1 MPRAIPI
8 PFVSLLHSQAPLP
21 LLLALAGAAVLG
33 TTACDDSVGL
43 ADPVEPEVRTV
54 QGVTTDVAAIIGT
67 FASGPMHRP
76 FLLESL
82 AEFETYYGGIH
93 PLHEASF
100 HVRAFFQNG
109 GRQIWVSRA
118 SAPTVAG
125 LLGNGGSGRGLL
137 ALEEANR
144 FNTLMVPELFSE
156 PGIQDRISA
165 AATAITYA
173 ASRDAMMLL
182 DPPWEITGASDLI
195 DWVKASGT
203 ALRSRH
209 AALYFGRIEVPGGGV
224 SGGTR
229 WIGASGAAAGIQ
241 AWNDRERGV
250 WAAPAGPGVPAL
262 AGVLDTTPLTVQ
274 EREALNTQQ
283 IISLLSTPPRI
294 WGARTLLSGQSPFT
308 YLNVQRLTL
317 HVEALVRDTL
327 RWARGKPMEPELWAQ
342 ARSETEKVIHA
353 LWLKGAFQG
362 TQPQEAYFV
371 RCDASTHNSQDI
383 AAGRLQVHVG
393 FAPLKPGEFVVRII
407 TLELR

>member
-1 MPRAIPI
+1 MADTSTLR
-8 PFVSLLHSQAPLP
+8 LLVV
-21 LLLALAGAAVLG
+21 LAAVGAGA
-33 TTACDDSVGL
+33 CDLHRGL
-43 ADPVEPEVRTV
+43 VDPEDPGEPEARSV

-67 FASGPMHRP
+67 FAAGPMHRP

-82 AEFETYYGGIH
+82 DEFETYYGGVH

-118 SAPTVAG
+118 SAATVEG
-125 LLGNGGSGRGLL
+125 LLGTGIGDRGLL
-137 ALEEANR
+137 ALEGANR
-144 FNTLMVPELFSE
+144 FNTLLVPELFSSE
-156 PGIQDRISA
+156 GIGNRAQA
-165 AATAITYA
+165 AATAMGYA
-173 ASRDAMMLL
+173 ASRGAMMLL
-182 DPPWEITGASDLI
+182 DPPAEITGASTLI
-195 DWVKASGT
+195 DWVNASGA

-209 AALYFGRIEVPGGGV
+209 AALYFGRIEVPG
-224 SGGTR
+224 SGASGATR

-262 AGVLDTTPLTVQ
+262 AGALDATYLTDQ

-283 IISLLSTPPRI
+283 IISLRSAPPRI
-294 WGARTLLSGQSPFT
+294 WGARTLLSGPSPFT

-327 RWARGKPMEPELWAQ
+327 GWARGKPMEPELWAQ
-342 ARSETEKVIHA
+342 ARSETEKVMHA

-362 TQPQEAYFV
+362 VQPQEAYFV
-371 RCDASTHNSQDI
+371 RCDSSTHTPEDI
-383 AAGRLQVHVG
+383 ASGRLKVHVG
-393 FAPLKPGEFVVRII
+393 FAPLRPGEFEVRIV